1 MIKLD
6 APLIALL
13 EKGELDAASTLP
25 VIVRCDADTIER
37 VSAIITSL
45 GGRIRHQ
52 LRMLGAVAA
61 WVPLG
66 RVPDVARDGAVRTIE
81 LEQEFAVA

>member
-1 MIKLD
+1 MKLD
-6 APLIALL
+6 APLIAML
-13 EKGELDAASTLP
+13 EARELDAASTLP
-25 VIVRCDADTIER
+25 VVVRCNVDTIDR
-37 VSAIITSL
+37 VSSLITSL

-66 RVPDVARDGAVRTIE
+66 HVPEVARDGAVKTVE